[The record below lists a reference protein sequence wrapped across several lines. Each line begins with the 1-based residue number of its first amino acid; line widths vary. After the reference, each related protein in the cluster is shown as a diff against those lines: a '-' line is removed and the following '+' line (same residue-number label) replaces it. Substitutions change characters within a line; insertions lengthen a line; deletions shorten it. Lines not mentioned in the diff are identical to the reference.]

1 MSRERLADA
10 FDNAAEA
17 LAQLALELRGTEPEV
32 ARASVPERPAADPVE
47 GAKAPQLSS
56 TGSESAFTQ
65 CPAHKV
71 AWMNGKF
78 GPFCPAQSDD
88 FPDWANDKGYCRVTP
103 KNAGA
108 WLAKHPKGVAA

>member
-17 LAQLALELRGTEPEV
+17 LAQLAIELRGTDSGV
-32 ARASVPERPAADPVE
+32 ARAPEPASLPAA
-47 GAKAPQLSS
+47 APA
-56 TGSESAFTQ
+56 GVVPPAPAGESAFTM
-65 CPAHKV
+65 CPAHNV
-71 AWMNGKF
+71 VWLDGKF
-78 GPFCPAQSDD
+78 GKYCPAQSDD

-108 WLAKHPKGVAA
+108 WLAKHPKGAAA